1 MTNTVQLK
9 VNESEHNPNPGGD
22 GHRRKKPDKSF
33 KRIFY
38 QKLGEDKNERELP
51 SRVWRVREYRK
62 NCPERDRN

>member
-22 GHRRKKPDKSF
+22 GHRRKKPKKSF

-38 QKLGEDKNERELP
+38 SKLEADNN
-51 SRVWRVREYRK
+51 V
-62 NCPERDRN
+62 